1 MAKKSKEPV
10 PAEGAVSAEETAT
23 DAVAV
28 IPAYEPES
36 MPEPIRVPGTSSPSI
51 GQRISRFFAFL
62 FRLLLVLLLLGAVG
76 VGLYFGLPLLYQRY
90 IVPVQENTAE
100 LQQLRH
106 RQVESEQAIAD
117 LQARLTV
124 LETQQAAQAQALTLL
139 DTRLTDS
146 ETEIAAHTK
155 RLASLEEMQSA
166 LKAQNQAVAAELERQ
181 VVLMKATELLSRARL
196 YLYQSNFGLARQDVQ
211 AARDLLAGIRPD
223 APDTL
228 AADLDAVFLRLD
240 LALPNLPDFPVAASD
255 DLDIAWQ
262 ILIGGLPA
270 PQPTASATPVPD
282 VTSTPTPQS
291 TLQPTPTP

>member
-10 PAEGAVSAEETAT
+10 PAEAAVSAEETAT

-36 MPEPIRVPGTSSPSI
+36 MPEPIRVSGTSGPSI
-51 GQRISRFFAFL
+51 RQRISRFFAFL

-106 RQVESEQAIAD
+106 RQVESEEAIAD
-117 LQARLTV
+117 LQVRLTV

-211 AARDLLAGIRPD
+211 TARDLLAGIRPD

-240 LALPNLPDFPVAASD
+240 LVLPNLPDFPVAASD

-282 VTSTPTPQS
+282 VTSAPTPQS
-291 TLQPTPTP
+291 TLQPTATP